1 MLQGDVQPCYVC
13 DVGGFVPLRVLCVPF
28 LTVLACLPFCPVC
41 VRTVCRSWNLCFFF
55 QVCARILVCFP
66 YVCVFIIQGHSLA
79 PHGSIPYPGCHGYRG
94 HLSQRVPA
102 DQTGVHP
109 DDVSPPRRLL
119 GTFVEHNAQV
129 LVADSENQRG
139 CKNVVLLSQSELVC
153 VCVPVLAVV
162 ERGCFLRVI
171 TASS

>member
-1 MLQGDVQPCYVC
+1 M
-13 DVGGFVPLRVLCVPF
+13 LRVRCWWICAIPGPLCTVPHS
-28 LTVLACLPFCPVC
+28 ACVSSFCPVC

-55 QVCARILVCFP
+55 QVCACVLVCFP

-79 PHGSIPYPGCHGYRG
+79 PHGSIPYPGCYGYWG

-129 LVADSENQRG
+129 LVADSENQQG
-139 CKNVVLLSQSELVC
+139 CKNVVLTSQSKLVRVC
-153 VCVPVLAVV
+153 VC
-162 ERGCFLRVI
+162 
-171 TASS
+171 ASVCKCV